1 MAYLLPNSS
10 QPVMSLPKRL
20 RLSDGLTRT
29 NTSTLSDAELKS
41 IGIRK
46 VPNPPSNSDDTK
58 YVVWEAGK
66 VETDGEGNITSS
78 TPEGW
83 QIKDK
88 STEQLKIDKDVKDT
102 RAAQALADRWK
113 AIRTQRDTLLANSDW
128 AMAPEQNRVT
138 LTSKQKTD
146 VEAYRKTLRD
156 LPKTYENKVDE
167 LQWPIDPLA
176 WDERFYSFTNTEL
189 ALEDTT
195 TTEDVTTTSPVDEEG
210 NTKTTTT
217 KVTVVTS
224 EGLKTIWGRSV
235 TQDAQRLSSGVPT
248 EAMVKETINED
259 EPVTINKLDEDDKPI
274 QAKDIN
280 GDPKTDEDG
289 NPVYEQVANPAR
301 ITQKTIAVHKDVTSY
316 GTAITT
322 EKDRVVKLINGASD
336 AETIKTA
343 VDGVTWPDKP
353 LNYNQ
358 TYWKNLYE
366 PYTLAECKTNLTT
379 PVDTEAE
386 RLVNETKI
394 YEMDEYGNEKDVP
407 KNVTDYRIAVDAE
420 RDRVVAIYKG
430 KKSISTLRTAEL
442 DTTITWPTK
451 PS

>member
-1 MAYLLPNSS
+1 MAYILPNSS
-10 QPVMSLPKRL
+10 QPVMSLPRRL
-20 RLSDGLTRT
+20 RLPNGLTRT
-29 NTSTLSDAELKS
+29 NTSTLSEAELKS
-41 IGIRK
+41 IGIHK
-46 VPNPPSNSDDTK
+46 VPNPPSNSDITK

-66 VETDGEGNITSS
+66 VETDEEGNVTAT
-78 TPEGW
+78 TPAGW

-88 STEQLKIDKDVKDT
+88 STEQIEAERLT
-102 RAAQALADRWK
+102 REANAAQVLADRWK

-138 LTSKQKTD
+138 LTTQQKTA
-146 VEAYRKTLRD
+146 VETYRATLRD
-156 LPKTYENKVDE
+156 LPATYADNIDGLE
-167 LQWPIDPLA
+167 WPTDPLA

-195 TTEDVTTTSPVDEEG
+195 TTQDQTSTDEEG
-210 NTKTTTT
+210 NETTTQ
-217 KVTVVTS
+217 VTVVTA
-224 EGLKTIWGRSV
+224 EGLKTVWSRSI
-235 TQDAQRLSSGVPT
+235 TQDAEKLSNGVPT
-248 EAMVKETINED
+248 EAMVRETINED
-259 EPVTINKLDEDDKPI
+259 EPVTINKLDDDDNPI
-274 QAKDIN
+274 QATDVN
-280 GDPKTDEDG
+280 GDPETDEDG

-301 ITQKTIAVHKDVTSY
+301 ITQTTIAVHTDVTSY

-322 EKDRVVKLINGASD
+322 EKDRVIGLIDGASD

-379 PVDTEAE
+379 PVNTEAE
-386 RLVNETKI
+386 RLINETKH
-394 YEMDEYGNEKDVP
+394 YPTDEYGNESDVP
-407 KNVTDYRIAVDAE
+407 QDVIDYRIAVDAE

-451 PS
+451 PSV

>member
-1 MAYLLPNSS
+1 MAYILPNSS
-10 QPVMSLPKRL
+10 QPVMSLPRRL
-20 RLSDGLTRT
+20 RLPNGLTRT

-41 IGIRK
+41 IGIHK
-46 VPNPPSNSDDTK
+46 VPNPPSNSDITK

-66 VETDGEGNITSS
+66 VETDEEGNVTAT
-78 TPEGW
+78 TPAGW

-88 STEQLKIDKDVKDT
+88 SAEQIEAERLT
-102 RAAQALADRWK
+102 REANAAQVLADRWK
-113 AIRTQRDTLLANSDW
+113 AIRTRRDTLLANSDW

-138 LTSKQKTD
+138 LTTQQKTA
-146 VEAYRKTLRD
+146 VETYRATLRD
-156 LPKTYENKVDE
+156 LPATYADNIDGLE
-167 LQWPIDPLA
+167 WPTDPLA

-195 TTEDVTTTSPVDEEG
+195 TTQDQTSTDEEG
-210 NTKTTTT
+210 NETTTQ
-217 KVTVVTS
+217 VTVVTA
-224 EGLKTIWGRSV
+224 EGLKTVWSRSI
-235 TQDAQRLSSGVPT
+235 TQDAEKLSNGVPT

-259 EPVTINKLDEDDKPI
+259 EPVTINKLDDDDNPI
-274 QAKDIN
+274 QATDIN
-280 GDPKTDEDG
+280 GDPQTDEDG

-301 ITQKTIAVHKDVTSY
+301 ITQTTIAVHTDVTSY

-322 EKDRVVKLINGASD
+322 EKDRVIGLINGASD

-379 PVDTEAE
+379 PVNTEAE
-386 RLVNETKI
+386 RLINETKH
-394 YEMDEYGNEKDVP
+394 YPTDEYGNESDVP
-407 KNVTDYRIAVDAE
+407 QDVIDYRIAVDAE

>member
-1 MAYLLPNSS
+1 MAYILPNSS
-10 QPVMSLPKRL
+10 QPVMSLPRRL
-20 RLSDGLTRT
+20 RLPNGLTRT
-29 NTSTLSDAELKS
+29 NTSTLSEAELKS
-41 IGIRK
+41 IGIHK
-46 VPNPPSNSDDTK
+46 VPNPPSNSDITK

-66 VETDGEGNITSS
+66 VETDEEGNVTAT
-78 TPEGW
+78 TPAGW

-88 STEQLKIDKDVKDT
+88 STEQIEAERLT
-102 RAAQALADRWK
+102 REANAAQVLADRWK
-113 AIRTQRDTLLANSDW
+113 AIRTRRDTLLANSDW
-128 AMAPEQNRVT
+128 AMASEQNRVT
-138 LTSKQKTD
+138 LTTQQKTA
-146 VEAYRKTLRD
+146 VETYRATLRD
-156 LPKTYENKVDE
+156 LPATYADNIDGLE
-167 LQWPIDPLA
+167 WPTDPLA

-195 TTEDVTTTSPVDEEG
+195 TTQDQTSTDEEG
-210 NTKTTTT
+210 NETTTQ
-217 KVTVVTS
+217 VTVVTA
-224 EGLKTIWGRSV
+224 EGLKTVWSRSI
-235 TQDAQRLSSGVPT
+235 TQDAEKLSNGVPT
-248 EAMVKETINED
+248 EAMVRETINED
-259 EPVTINKLDEDDKPI
+259 EPVTINKLDDDDNPI
-274 QAKDIN
+274 QATDVN
-280 GDPKTDEDG
+280 GDPETDEDG

-301 ITQKTIAVHKDVTSY
+301 ITQTTIAVHTDVTSY

-322 EKDRVVKLINGASD
+322 EKDRVIGLIDGASD

-379 PVDTEAE
+379 PVNTEAE
-386 RLVNETKI
+386 RLINETKH
-394 YEMDEYGNEKDVP
+394 YPTDEYGNESDVP
-407 KNVTDYRIAVDAE
+407 QDVIDYRIAVDAE

-451 PS
+451 PSV

>member
-1 MAYLLPNSS
+1 MAYILPNSS
-10 QPVMSLPKRL
+10 QPVMSLPRRL
-20 RLSDGLTRT
+20 RLPNGLTRT
-29 NTSTLSDAELKS
+29 NTSTLSEAELRS
-41 IGIRK
+41 IGIRR

-58 YVVWEAGK
+58 YVVWEGGK
-66 VETDGEGNITSS
+66 VETDEEGNVTTT
-78 TPEGW
+78 TPAGW

-88 STEQLKIDKDVKDT
+88 SAEQIEAERLT
-102 RAAQALADRWK
+102 REANAAQVLANRWK

-138 LTSKQKTD
+138 LTTQQKTA
-146 VEAYRKTLRD
+146 VETYRATLRD
-156 LPKTYENKVDE
+156 LPATYADNIDGLE
-167 LQWPIDPLA
+167 WPTDPLA

-195 TTEDVTTTSPVDEEG
+195 TTQDQTSTDEEG
-210 NTKTTTT
+210 NETTTQ
-217 KVTVVTS
+217 VTEVTA
-224 EGLKTIWGRSV
+224 EGLKTVWSRSI
-235 TQDAQRLSSGVPT
+235 TQDAEKLSNGVPT
-248 EAMVKETINED
+248 EAMVRETINED
-259 EPVTINKLDEDDKPI
+259 EPVTINKLDDDDNPI
-274 QAKDIN
+274 QATDIN
-280 GDPKTDEDG
+280 GDPQTDEDG

-301 ITQKTIAVHKDVTSY
+301 ITQTTIAVHTDVTSY

-322 EKDRVVKLINGASD
+322 EKDRVIGLINGASD

-379 PVDTEAE
+379 PVNTEAE
-386 RLVNETKI
+386 RLINETKH
-394 YEMDEYGNEKDVP
+394 YPTDEYGNESDVP
-407 KNVTDYRIAVDAE
+407 QDVIDYRIAVDAE

>member
-1 MAYLLPNSS
+1 MAYILPNSS
-10 QPVMSLPKRL
+10 QPVMSLPRRL
-20 RLSDGLTRT
+20 RLPNGLTRT
-29 NTSTLSDAELKS
+29 NISTLSEAELKS
-41 IGIRK
+41 IGIRR
-46 VPNPPSNSDDTK
+46 VPNPPSNSDITK

-66 VETDGEGNITSS
+66 VETDEEGNVTAT
-78 TPEGW
+78 TPAGW

-88 STEQLKIDKDVKDT
+88 SAEQIEAERLT
-102 RAAQALADRWK
+102 REANAAQVLADRWK
-113 AIRTQRDTLLANSDW
+113 AIRTRRDTLLANSDW

-138 LTSKQKTD
+138 LTTQQKTA
-146 VEAYRKTLRD
+146 VETYRATLRD
-156 LPKTYENKVDE
+156 LPATYADNIDGLE
-167 LQWPIDPLA
+167 WPTDPLA

-195 TTEDVTTTSPVDEEG
+195 TTQDQTSTDEEG
-210 NTKTTTT
+210 NETTTQ
-217 KVTVVTS
+217 VTVVTA
-224 EGLKTIWGRSV
+224 EGLKTVWSRSI
-235 TQDAQRLSSGVPT
+235 TQDAEKLSNEVPT

-259 EPVTINKLDEDDKPI
+259 EPVTINKLDDDDNPI
-274 QAKDIN
+274 QATDIN
-280 GDPKTDEDG
+280 GDPQTDEDG

-301 ITQKTIAVHKDVTSY
+301 ITQTTIAVHTDVTSY

-322 EKDRVVKLINGASD
+322 EKDRVIGLINGASD

-353 LNYNQ
+353 FNYNQ

-379 PVDTEAE
+379 PVNTEAE
-386 RLVNETKI
+386 RLINETKH
-394 YEMDEYGNEKDVP
+394 YPTDEYGNESDVP
-407 KNVTDYRIAVDAE
+407 QDVIDYRIAVDAE

-451 PS
+451 PSV

>member
-1 MAYLLPNSS
+1 MAYILPNSS
-10 QPVMSLPKRL
+10 QPVMSLPRRL
-20 RLSDGLTRT
+20 RLSNGLTRT
-29 NTSTLSDAELKS
+29 NTSTLSEAELRS

-58 YVVWEAGK
+58 YVVWEGGK
-66 VETDGEGNITSS
+66 VEIDEEGNVTAT

-88 STEQLKIDKDVKDT
+88 STEQLKIDKDVKDA
-102 RAAQALADRWK
+102 RAAKALADRWK
-113 AIRTQRDTLLANSDW
+113 AIRTRRDTLLANSDW

-138 LTSKQKTD
+138 LTTQQKTA
-146 VEAYRKTLRD
+146 VETYRATLRD
-156 LPKTYENKVDE
+156 LPATYADNIDGLE
-167 LQWPIDPLA
+167 WPTDPLA

-195 TTEDVTTTSPVDEEG
+195 TTQDQTSTDEEG
-210 NTKTTTT
+210 NETTTQ
-217 KVTVVTS
+217 VTVVTA
-224 EGLKTIWGRSV
+224 EGLKTVWSRSI
-235 TQDAQRLSSGVPT
+235 TQDAEKLSNEVPT
-248 EAMVKETINED
+248 EAMVRETINED
-259 EPVTINKLDEDDKPI
+259 EPVTINKLDDDDNPI
-274 QAKDIN
+274 QATDIN
-280 GDPKTDEDG
+280 GDPETDEDG

-301 ITQKTIAVHKDVTSY
+301 ITQTTIAVHTDVTSY

-322 EKDRVVKLINGASD
+322 EKDRVIGLINGASD

-379 PVDTEAE
+379 PVNTEAE
-386 RLVNETKI
+386 RLINETKH
-394 YEMDEYGNEKDVP
+394 YPTDEYGNESDVP
-407 KNVTDYRIAVDAE
+407 QDVIDYRIAVDAE

-451 PS
+451 PSV

>member
-1 MAYLLPNSS
+1 MAYILPNSS
-10 QPVMSLPKRL
+10 QPVMSLPRRL
-20 RLSDGLTRT
+20 RLPNGLTRT
-29 NTSTLSDAELKS
+29 NTSTLSEAELKS
-41 IGIRK
+41 IGIRR
-46 VPNPPSNSDDTK
+46 VPNPPSNSDITK

-66 VETDGEGNITSS
+66 VETDEEGNVTAT

-88 STEQLKIDKDVKDT
+88 SAEQIESEK
-102 RAAQALADRWK
+102 LAREATDAILLANRWK
-113 AIRTQRDTLLANSDW
+113 AIRTRRDTLLANSDW

-138 LTSKQKTD
+138 LTTQQKTA
-146 VEAYRKTLRD
+146 VETYRATLRD
-156 LPKTYENKVDE
+156 LPATYADNIDGLE
-167 LQWPIDPLA
+167 WPTDPLA

-195 TTEDVTTTSPVDEEG
+195 TTQDQTSTDEEG
-210 NTKTTTT
+210 NETTTQ
-217 KVTVVTS
+217 VTVITA
-224 EGLKTIWGRSV
+224 EGLKTVWSRSI
-235 TQDAQRLSSGVPT
+235 TQDAEKLSNGVPT

-259 EPVTINKLDEDDKPI
+259 EPVTINKLDDDDNPI
-274 QAKDIN
+274 QATDIN
-280 GDPKTDEDG
+280 GDPQTDEDG

-301 ITQKTIAVHKDVTSY
+301 ITQTTIAVHKDVTSY

-322 EKDRVVKLINGASD
+322 EKDRVIGLINGASD
-336 AETIKTA
+336 AGTIKTA

-379 PVDTEAE
+379 PVNTEAE
-386 RLVNETKI
+386 RLINETKH
-394 YEMDEYGNEKDVP
+394 YPTDEYGNESDVP
-407 KNVTDYRIAVDAE
+407 QDVIDYRIAVDAE

-451 PS
+451 PSV

>member
-1 MAYLLPNSS
+1 MAYILPNSS
-10 QPVMSLPKRL
+10 QPVMSLPRRL
-20 RLSDGLTRT
+20 RLPNGLTRT

-41 IGIRK
+41 IGIRR
-46 VPNPPSNSDDTK
+46 VPNPPSNSDITK

-66 VETDGEGNITSS
+66 VETDEEGNVTAT

-88 STEQLKIDKDVKDT
+88 SAEQIEAERLT
-102 RAAQALADRWK
+102 REANAAQVLADRWK
-113 AIRTQRDTLLANSDW
+113 VIRTRRDTLLANSDW

-138 LTSKQKTD
+138 LTTQQKTA
-146 VEAYRKTLRD
+146 VETYRATLRD
-156 LPKTYENKVDE
+156 LPATYADNIDGIE
-167 LQWPIDPLA
+167 WPTDPLA

-195 TTEDVTTTSPVDEEG
+195 TTQDQTSTDEEG
-210 NTKTTTT
+210 NETTTQ
-217 KVTVVTS
+217 VTVVTA
-224 EGLKTIWGRSV
+224 EGLKTIWSRSI
-235 TQDAQRLSSGVPT
+235 TQDADKLSIGVPT

-259 EPVTINKLDEDDKPI
+259 EPVTINKLDDDDNPI
-274 QAKDIN
+274 QATDIN
-280 GDPKTDEDG
+280 GDPQTDEEG

-301 ITQKTIAVHKDVTSY
+301 ITQTTIAVHTDVTSY

-322 EKDRVVKLINGASD
+322 EKDRVIGLINGASD

-379 PVDTEAE
+379 PVNTEAE
-386 RLVNETKI
+386 RLINETKH
-394 YEMDEYGNEKDVP
+394 YPTDEYGNESDVP
-407 KNVTDYRIAVDAE
+407 QDVIDYRIAVDAE

>member
-1 MAYLLPNSS
+1 MAYILPNSS
-10 QPVMSLPKRL
+10 QPVMSLPRRL
-20 RLSDGLTRT
+20 RLSNGLTRT
-29 NTSTLSDAELKS
+29 NTSTLSEAELRS

-58 YVVWEAGK
+58 YVVWEGGK
-66 VETDGEGNITSS
+66 VEIDEEGNVTTT

-83 QIKDK
+83 KIKDK
-88 STEQLKIDKDVKDT
+88 SAEQIEAERLT
-102 RAAQALADRWK
+102 REANAAKALADRWK
-113 AIRTQRDTLLANSDW
+113 AIRTRRDTLLANSDW
-128 AMAPEQNRVT
+128 AMASEQNRVT
-138 LTSKQKTD
+138 LTTQQKTA
-146 VEAYRKTLRD
+146 VETYRATLRN
-156 LPKTYENKVDE
+156 LPTTYADNIDGLE
-167 LQWPIDPLA
+167 WPTDPLA

-195 TTEDVTTTSPVDEEG
+195 TTQDQTSTDEEG
-210 NTKTTTT
+210 NETTTQ
-217 KVTVVTS
+217 VTVVTA
-224 EGLKTIWGRSV
+224 EGLKTVWSRSI
-235 TQDAQRLSSGVPT
+235 TQDADKLSIGVPT

-259 EPVTINKLDEDDKPI
+259 EPVTINKLDDDDNPI
-274 QAKDIN
+274 QATDFN

-301 ITQKTIAVHKDVTSY
+301 ITQTTIAVHTDVTSY

-322 EKDRVVKLINGASD
+322 EKDRVIGLINGASD

-379 PVDTEAE
+379 PVNTEAE
-386 RLVNETKI
+386 RLINETKH
-394 YEMDEYGNEKDVP
+394 YPTDEYGNESDVP
-407 KNVTDYRIAVDAE
+407 QDVIDYRIAVDAE

-451 PS
+451 PSV

>member
-1 MAYLLPNSS
+1 MAYILPNSS
-10 QPVMSLPKRL
+10 QPVMSLPRRL
-20 RLSDGLTRT
+20 RLPNGLTRT
-29 NTSTLSDAELKS
+29 NTSTLSEAELKS
-41 IGIRK
+41 IGIRR
-46 VPNPPSNSDDTK
+46 VPNPPSNSDITK
-58 YVVWEAGK
+58 YVVWETGK
-66 VETDGEGNITSS
+66 VEIDEEGNVTAT

-88 STEQLKIDKDVKDT
+88 SAEQIEAERLT
-102 RAAQALADRWK
+102 REANAAQVLANRWK
-113 AIRTQRDTLLANSDW
+113 AIRTRRDTLLANSDW

-138 LTSKQKTD
+138 LTTQQKTA
-146 VEAYRKTLRD
+146 VETYRATLRD
-156 LPKTYENKVDE
+156 LPATYADNIDGLE
-167 LQWPIDPLA
+167 WPTDPLA

-195 TTEDVTTTSPVDEEG
+195 TTQDQTSTDEEG
-210 NTKTTTT
+210 NETTTQ
-217 KVTVVTS
+217 VTVITA
-224 EGLKTIWGRSV
+224 EGLKTIWSRSI
-235 TQDAQRLSSGVPT
+235 TQDAEKLSNGVPT

-259 EPVTINKLDEDDKPI
+259 EPVTINKLDDDDNPI
-274 QAKDIN
+274 QATDIN
-280 GDPKTDEDG
+280 GDPQTDEDG

-301 ITQKTIAVHKDVTSY
+301 ITQTTIAVHKDVTSY

-322 EKDRVVKLINGASD
+322 EKDRVIGLINGASD
-336 AETIKTA
+336 AGTIKTA

-379 PVDTEAE
+379 PVNTEAE
-386 RLVNETKI
+386 RLINETKH
-394 YEMDEYGNEKDVP
+394 YPTDEYGNESDVP
-407 KNVTDYRIAVDAE
+407 QDVIDYRIAVDAE

-451 PS
+451 PSV

>member
-1 MAYLLPNSS
+1 MAYILPNSS
-10 QPVMSLPKRL
+10 QPVMSLPRRL
-20 RLSDGLTRT
+20 RLPNGLTRT
-29 NTSTLSDAELKS
+29 NTSTLSEAELKS

-46 VPNPPSNSDDTK
+46 VPNPPSNSDITK

-66 VETDGEGNITSS
+66 VETDEEGNVTAT
-78 TPEGW
+78 TPAGW

-88 STEQLKIDKDVKDT
+88 SAEQIEAERLT
-102 RAAQALADRWK
+102 REANAAQVLADRWK
-113 AIRTQRDTLLANSDW
+113 AIRTRRDTLLANSDW

-138 LTSKQKTD
+138 LTTQQKTA
-146 VEAYRKTLRD
+146 VETYRVTLRD
-156 LPKTYENKVDE
+156 LPANYADNIDGLE
-167 LQWPIDPLA
+167 WPTDPLA

-195 TTEDVTTTSPVDEEG
+195 TTQDQTSTDEEG
-210 NTKTTTT
+210 NETTTQ
-217 KVTVVTS
+217 VTVVTA
-224 EGLKTIWGRSV
+224 EGLKTVWSRSI
-235 TQDAQRLSSGVPT
+235 TQDAEKLSNGVPT
-248 EAMVKETINED
+248 EAMVRETINED
-259 EPVTINKLDEDDKPI
+259 EPVTINKLDDDDNPI
-274 QAKDIN
+274 QATDIN
-280 GDPKTDEDG
+280 GDPQTDEDG
-289 NPVYEQVANPAR
+289 NPVYEQIANPAR
-301 ITQKTIAVHKDVTSY
+301 ITQTTIAVHTDVTSY

-322 EKDRVVKLINGASD
+322 EKDRVIGLINGASD

-379 PVDTEAE
+379 PVNTEAE
-386 RLVNETKI
+386 RLINETKH
-394 YEMDEYGNEKDVP
+394 YPTDEYGNESDVP
-407 KNVTDYRIAVDAE
+407 QDVIDYRIAVDAE

-451 PS
+451 PSV

>member
-1 MAYLLPNSS
+1 MAYILPNSS
-10 QPVMSLPKRL
+10 QPVMSLPRRL
-20 RLSDGLTRT
+20 RLPNGLTRT
-29 NTSTLSDAELKS
+29 NTSTLSEAELRS

-66 VETDGEGNITSS
+66 VETDEEGNVTTT

-88 STEQLKIDKDVKDT
+88 SAEQIEAERLT
-102 RAAQALADRWK
+102 REANAAQALADRWK
-113 AIRTQRDTLLANSDW
+113 AIRTRRDTLLTNSDW
-128 AMAPEQNRVT
+128 ALAPEQNRVT
-138 LTSKQKTD
+138 LTTQQKTA
-146 VEAYRKTLRD
+146 VETYRATLRD
-156 LPKTYENKVDE
+156 LPATYADNIDGLE
-167 LQWPIDPLA
+167 WPTDPLA

-195 TTEDVTTTSPVDEEG
+195 TTQDQTSTDEEG
-210 NTKTTTT
+210 NETTTQ
-217 KVTVVTS
+217 VTVVTAK
-224 EGLKTIWGRSV
+224 GLKTVWSRSI
-235 TQDAQRLSSGVPT
+235 TQDAEKLSNGVPT
-248 EAMVKETINED
+248 EAMVRETINED
-259 EPVTINKLDEDDKPI
+259 EPVTINKLDDDDNPI
-274 QAKDIN
+274 QATDIN
-280 GDPKTDEDG
+280 GDPQTDEDG

-301 ITQKTIAVHKDVTSY
+301 ITQTTIAVHTDVTSY

-322 EKDRVVKLINGASD
+322 EKDRVIGLINGASD

-379 PVDTEAE
+379 PVNTEAE
-386 RLVNETKI
+386 RLINETKH
-394 YEMDEYGNEKDVP
+394 YPTDEYGNESDVP
-407 KNVTDYRIAVDAE
+407 QDVIDYRIAVDAE

>member
-1 MAYLLPNSS
+1 MAYILPNSS
-10 QPVMSLPKRL
+10 QPVMSLPRRL
-20 RLSDGLTRT
+20 RLPNGLTRT
-29 NTSTLSDAELKS
+29 NTSTLSEAELKS
-41 IGIRK
+41 IGIHK
-46 VPNPPSNSDDTK
+46 VPNPPSNSDITK

-66 VETDGEGNITSS
+66 VETDEEGNVTAT
-78 TPEGW
+78 TPAGW

-88 STEQLKIDKDVKDT
+88 SAEQIEAERLT
-102 RAAQALADRWK
+102 REANAAQVLADRWK
-113 AIRTQRDTLLANSDW
+113 AIRTRRDTLLANSDW

-138 LTSKQKTD
+138 LTTQQKTA
-146 VEAYRKTLRD
+146 VETYRATLRD
-156 LPKTYENKVDE
+156 LPATYADNIDGLE
-167 LQWPIDPLA
+167 WPTDPLA

-195 TTEDVTTTSPVDEEG
+195 TTQDQTSTDEEG
-210 NTKTTTT
+210 NETTTQ
-217 KVTVVTS
+217 VTVVTA
-224 EGLKTIWGRSV
+224 EGLKTVWSRSI
-235 TQDAQRLSSGVPT
+235 TQDAEKLSNGVPT
-248 EAMVKETINED
+248 EAMVRETINED
-259 EPVTINKLDEDDKPI
+259 EPVTINKLDDDDNPI
-274 QAKDIN
+274 QATDIN
-280 GDPKTDEDG
+280 GDPQTDEDG

-301 ITQKTIAVHKDVTSY
+301 ITQTTIAVHTDVTSY

-322 EKDRVVKLINGASD
+322 EKDRVIGLIDGASD

-379 PVDTEAE
+379 PVNTEAE
-386 RLVNETKI
+386 RLINETKH
-394 YEMDEYGNEKDVP
+394 YPTDEYGNESDVP
-407 KNVTDYRIAVDAE
+407 QDVIDYRIAVDAE

-451 PS
+451 PSV

>member
-1 MAYLLPNSS
+1 MAYILPNSS
-10 QPVMSLPKRL
+10 RPVMSLPRRL
-20 RLSDGLTRT
+20 RLPNGLTRT
-29 NTSTLSDAELKS
+29 NTSTLSEAELKEA
-41 IGIRK
+41 GIRK

-58 YVVWEAGK
+58 YIVWEAAK

-88 STEQLKIDKDVKDT
+88 STEQLKIDKDVKDA
-102 RAAQALADRWK
+102 RAAQVLADRWK

-156 LPKTYENKVDE
+156 LPKTYESKVDE
-167 LQWPIDPLA
+167 LQWPTDPLA

-195 TTEDVTTTSPVDEEG
+195 TTKDVTSIDEEG
-210 NTKTTTT
+210 NETT
-217 KVTVVTS
+217 KQVTVVAS

-259 EPVTINKLDEDDKPI
+259 EPVTINKLDDDDNPI
-274 QAKDIN
+274 QATDIN
-280 GDPKTDEDG
+280 GDPQTDEDG

-301 ITQKTIAVHKDVTSY
+301 ITQTTIAVHTDVTSY

-322 EKDRVVKLINGASD
+322 EKDRVIGLINGASD

-358 TYWKNLYE
+358 TYWKNLFE

-386 RLVNETKI
+386 RLVNETKV

>member
-1 MAYLLPNSS
+1 MAYILPNSS
-10 QPVMSLPKRL
+10 QPVMSLPRRL
-20 RLSDGLTRT
+20 RLPNGLTRT
-29 NTSTLSDAELKS
+29 NISTLSEAELKS
-41 IGIRK
+41 IGIRR
-46 VPNPPSNSDDTK
+46 VPNPPSNSDITK

-66 VETDGEGNITSS
+66 VETDEEGNVTAT

-88 STEQLKIDKDVKDT
+88 SAEQIEAERLT
-102 RAAQALADRWK
+102 REANAAQVLADRWK
-113 AIRTQRDTLLANSDW
+113 AIRTRRDTLLANSDW

-138 LTSKQKTD
+138 LTTQQKTA
-146 VEAYRKTLRD
+146 VETYRATLRD
-156 LPKTYENKVDE
+156 LPATYADNIDGLE
-167 LQWPIDPLA
+167 WPTDPLA

-195 TTEDVTTTSPVDEEG
+195 TTQDQTSTDEEG
-210 NTKTTTT
+210 NETTTQ
-217 KVTVVTS
+217 VTVVTA
-224 EGLKTIWGRSV
+224 EGLKTVWSRSI
-235 TQDAQRLSSGVPT
+235 TQDAEKLSNEVPT
-248 EAMVKETINED
+248 EAMVRETINED
-259 EPVTINKLDEDDKPI
+259 EPVTINKLDDDDNPI
-274 QAKDIN
+274 QATDIN
-280 GDPKTDEDG
+280 GDPQTDEDG
-289 NPVYEQVANPAR
+289 NPVYEQVTNPAR
-301 ITQKTIAVHKDVTSY
+301 ITQTTIAVHTDVTSY

-322 EKDRVVKLINGASD
+322 EKDRVIGLINGASD

-353 LNYNQ
+353 FNYNQ

-379 PVDTEAE
+379 PVNTEAE
-386 RLVNETKI
+386 RLINETKH
-394 YEMDEYGNEKDVP
+394 YPTDEYGNESDVP
-407 KNVTDYRIAVDAE
+407 QDVIDYRIAVDAE

-451 PS
+451 PSV

>member
-1 MAYLLPNSS
+1 MAYILPNSS
-10 QPVMSLPKRL
+10 QPVMSLPRRI
-20 RLSDGLTRT
+20 RLSNGLTRT
-29 NTSTLSDAELKS
+29 NTSTLSEAELKS
-41 IGIRK
+41 IGIHK
-46 VPNPPSNSDDTK
+46 VPNPPSNSDITK

-66 VETDGEGNITSS
+66 VETDEEGNVTAT
-78 TPEGW
+78 TPAGW

-88 STEQLKIDKDVKDT
+88 SAEQIEAERLT
-102 RAAQALADRWK
+102 REANAAQVLADRWK
-113 AIRTQRDTLLANSDW
+113 AIRTRRDTLLANSDW

-138 LTSKQKTD
+138 LTTQQKTA
-146 VEAYRKTLRD
+146 VETYRATLRD
-156 LPKTYENKVDE
+156 LPATYADNIDGLE
-167 LQWPIDPLA
+167 WPTDPLA

-195 TTEDVTTTSPVDEEG
+195 TTQDQTSTDEEG
-210 NTKTTTT
+210 NETTTQ
-217 KVTVVTS
+217 VTVVTA
-224 EGLKTIWGRSV
+224 EGLKTVWSRSI
-235 TQDAQRLSSGVPT
+235 TQDAEKLSNGVPT

-259 EPVTINKLDEDDKPI
+259 EPVTINKLDDDDNPI
-274 QAKDIN
+274 QATDIN
-280 GDPKTDEDG
+280 GDPQTDEDG

-301 ITQKTIAVHKDVTSY
+301 ITQTTIAVHTDVTSY

-322 EKDRVVKLINGASD
+322 EKDRVIGLINGASD

-379 PVDTEAE
+379 PVNTEAE
-386 RLVNETKI
+386 RLINETKH
-394 YEMDEYGNEKDVP
+394 YPTDEYGNESDVP
-407 KNVTDYRIAVDAE
+407 QDVIDYRIAVDAE

>member
-1 MAYLLPNSS
+1 MAYILPNSS
-10 QPVMSLPKRL
+10 QPVMSLPRRL
-20 RLSDGLTRT
+20 RLPNGLTRT

-58 YVVWEAGK
+58 YVVWEGGK
-66 VETDGEGNITSS
+66 VEIDEEGNVTAT

-83 QIKDK
+83 KIKDK
-88 STEQLKIDKDVKDT
+88 SAEQIKSERLT
-102 RAAQALADRWK
+102 REATAAILLADRWK
-113 AIRTQRDTLLANSDW
+113 AIRTRRDTLLVNSDW

-156 LPKTYENKVDE
+156 LPKTYESKVDE
-167 LQWPIDPLA
+167 LQWPTDPLA

-217 KVTVVTS
+217 QVTVVTA
-224 EGLKTIWGRSV
+224 EGLKTVWSRSI
-235 TQDAQRLSSGVPT
+235 TQDAEKLSNGVPT
-248 EAMVKETINED
+248 EAMVRETINED
-259 EPVTINKLDEDDKPI
+259 EPVTINKLDDDDNPI
-274 QAKDIN
+274 QATDFN

-301 ITQKTIAVHKDVTSY
+301 ITQTTIAVHTDVTSY

-322 EKDRVVKLINGASD
+322 EKDRVIGLINGASD

-379 PVDTEAE
+379 PVNTEAE
-386 RLVNETKI
+386 RLINETKH
-394 YEMDEYGNEKDVP
+394 YPTDEYGNESDVP
-407 KNVTDYRIAVDAE
+407 QDVIDYRIAVDAE

>member
-1 MAYLLPNSS
+1 MAYILPNSS
-10 QPVMSLPKRL
+10 QPVMSLPRRL
-20 RLSDGLTRT
+20 RLPNGLTRT
-29 NTSTLSDAELKS
+29 NTSTLSEAELRS

-66 VETDGEGNITSS
+66 VETDEEGNVTTT

-88 STEQLKIDKDVKDT
+88 SAEQIEAERLT
-102 RAAQALADRWK
+102 REANAAQALADRWK
-113 AIRTQRDTLLANSDW
+113 AIRTRRDTLLANSDW

-138 LTSKQKTD
+138 LTTQQKTA
-146 VEAYRKTLRD
+146 VETYRATLRD
-156 LPKTYENKVDE
+156 LPATYADNIDGLE
-167 LQWPIDPLA
+167 WPTDPLA

-195 TTEDVTTTSPVDEEG
+195 TTQDQTSTDEEG
-210 NTKTTTT
+210 NETTTQ
-217 KVTVVTS
+217 VTVVTA
-224 EGLKTIWGRSV
+224 EGLKTVWSRSI
-235 TQDAQRLSSGVPT
+235 TQDAEKLSNGVPT
-248 EAMVKETINED
+248 EAMVRETINED
-259 EPVTINKLDEDDKPI
+259 EPVTINKLDDDDNPI
-274 QAKDIN
+274 QATDIN
-280 GDPKTDEDG
+280 GDPQTDEDG

-301 ITQKTIAVHKDVTSY
+301 ITQTTIAVHTDVTSY

-322 EKDRVVKLINGASD
+322 EKDRVIGLINGASD

-343 VDGVTWPDKP
+343 VDGVIWPDKP

-379 PVDTEAE
+379 PVNTEAE
-386 RLVNETKI
+386 RLINETKH
-394 YEMDEYGNEKDVP
+394 YPTDEYGNESDVP
-407 KNVTDYRIAVDAE
+407 QDVIDYRIAVDAE

>member
-1 MAYLLPNSS
+1 MAYILPNSS
-10 QPVMSLPKRL
+10 QPVMSLPRRL
-20 RLSDGLTRT
+20 RLPNGLTRT
-29 NTSTLSDAELKS
+29 NTSTLSEAELKS

-46 VPNPPSNSDDTK
+46 VPNPPSNSDITK
-58 YVVWEAGK
+58 YVIWEAGK
-66 VETDGEGNITSS
+66 VETDEEGNVTAT

-88 STEQLKIDKDVKDT
+88 SAEQIEAERLT
-102 RAAQALADRWK
+102 REANAAQALADRWK
-113 AIRTQRDTLLANSDW
+113 AIRTRRDTLLANSDW

-138 LTSKQKTD
+138 LTTQQKTA
-146 VEAYRKTLRD
+146 VETYRATLRD
-156 LPKTYENKVDE
+156 LPATYADNIDGLE
-167 LQWPIDPLA
+167 WPTDPLA

-195 TTEDVTTTSPVDEEG
+195 TTQDQTSTDEEG
-210 NTKTTTT
+210 NETTTQ
-217 KVTVVTS
+217 VTVVTA
-224 EGLKTIWGRSV
+224 EGLKTVWSRSI
-235 TQDAQRLSSGVPT
+235 TQDAEKLSNGVPT

-259 EPVTINKLDEDDKPI
+259 EPVTINKLDDDDNPI
-274 QAKDIN
+274 QATDIN
-280 GDPKTDEDG
+280 GDPQTDEDG

-301 ITQKTIAVHKDVTSY
+301 ITQTTIAVHTDVTSY

-322 EKDRVVKLINGASD
+322 EKDRVIGLINGASD

-379 PVDTEAE
+379 PVNTEAE
-386 RLVNETKI
+386 RLINETKH
-394 YEMDEYGNEKDVP
+394 YPTDEYGNESDVP
-407 KNVTDYRIAVDAE
+407 QDVIDYRIAVDAE

-451 PS
+451 PSV

>member
-1 MAYLLPNSS
+1 MAYILPNSS
-10 QPVMSLPKRL
+10 QPVMSLPRRL
-20 RLSDGLTRT
+20 RLPNGLTRT
-29 NTSTLSDAELKS
+29 NTSTLSEAELKS

-46 VPNPPSNSDDTK
+46 VPNPPSNSDITK
-58 YVVWEAGK
+58 YVVWEGGK
-66 VETDGEGNITSS
+66 VETDEEGNVTAT

-88 STEQLKIDKDVKDT
+88 SAEQIEAERLT
-102 RAAQALADRWK
+102 REANAAQALADRWK
-113 AIRTQRDTLLANSDW
+113 AIRTRRDTLLANSDW

-156 LPKTYENKVDE
+156 LPKTYESKVDE
-167 LQWPIDPLA
+167 LQWPTDPLA

-195 TTEDVTTTSPVDEEG
+195 TTQDQTSTDEEG
-210 NTKTTTT
+210 NETTTQ
-217 KVTVVTS
+217 VTVVTA
-224 EGLKTIWGRSV
+224 EGLKTVWSRSI
-235 TQDAQRLSSGVPT
+235 TQDAEKLSNGVPT
-248 EAMVKETINED
+248 EAMVRETINED
-259 EPVTINKLDEDDKPI
+259 EPVTINKLDDDDNPI
-274 QAKDIN
+274 QATDIN
-280 GDPKTDEDG
+280 GDPQTDEDG

-301 ITQKTIAVHKDVTSY
+301 ITQTTIAVHTDVTSY

-322 EKDRVVKLINGASD
+322 EKDRVIGLINGASD

-379 PVDTEAE
+379 PVNTEAE
-386 RLVNETKI
+386 RLINETKH
-394 YEMDEYGNEKDVP
+394 YPTDEYGNESDVP
-407 KNVTDYRIAVDAE
+407 QDVIDYRIAVDAE

>member
-1 MAYLLPNSS
+1 MAYILPNSS
-10 QPVMSLPKRL
+10 QPVMSLPRRL
-20 RLSDGLTRT
+20 RLPNGLTRT
-29 NTSTLSDAELKS
+29 NTSTLSEAELKS

-46 VPNPPSNSDDTK
+46 VPNPPSNSDITK

-66 VETDGEGNITSS
+66 VETDEEGNVTAT
-78 TPEGW
+78 TPAGW

-88 STEQLKIDKDVKDT
+88 SAEQIEAERLT
-102 RAAQALADRWK
+102 REANAAQVLADRWK

-156 LPKTYENKVDE
+156 LPKTYESKVDE
-167 LQWPIDPLA
+167 LQWPTDPLA

-195 TTEDVTTTSPVDEEG
+195 TTQDQTSTDEEG
-210 NTKTTTT
+210 NETTTQ
-217 KVTVVTS
+217 VTVVTA
-224 EGLKTIWGRSV
+224 EGLKTVWSRSI
-235 TQDAQRLSSGVPT
+235 TQDAEKLSNGVPT

-259 EPVTINKLDEDDKPI
+259 EPVTINKLDDDDNPI
-274 QAKDIN
+274 QATDIN
-280 GDPKTDEDG
+280 GDPQTDEDG

-301 ITQKTIAVHKDVTSY
+301 ITQTTIAVHTDVTSY

-322 EKDRVVKLINGASD
+322 EKDRVIGLINGASD

-379 PVDTEAE
+379 PVNTEAE
-386 RLVNETKI
+386 RLINETKH
-394 YEMDEYGNEKDVP
+394 YPTDEYGNESDVP
-407 KNVTDYRIAVDAE
+407 QDVIDYRIAVDAE

-451 PS
+451 PSV

>member
-1 MAYLLPNSS
+1 MAYILPNSS
-10 QPVMSLPKRL
+10 QPVMSLPRRL
-20 RLSDGLTRT
+20 RLPNGLTRT
-29 NTSTLSDAELKS
+29 NTSTLSEAELKS

-66 VETDGEGNITSS
+66 VETDEEGNVTAT

-83 QIKDK
+83 QVKDK
-88 STEQLKIDKDVKDT
+88 STEQIKIDKDVKDA
-102 RAAQALADRWK
+102 RAAKALADRWK
-113 AIRTQRDTLLANSDW
+113 AIRTRRDTLLANSDW

-156 LPKTYENKVDE
+156 LPKTYESKVDE
-167 LQWPIDPLA
+167 LQWPTDPLA

-195 TTEDVTTTSPVDEEG
+195 TTQDQTSTDEEG
-210 NTKTTTT
+210 NETTTQ
-217 KVTVVTS
+217 VTVVTA
-224 EGLKTIWGRSV
+224 EGLKTVWSRSI
-235 TQDAQRLSSGVPT
+235 TQDADKLSIGVPT

-259 EPVTINKLDEDDKPI
+259 EPVTINKLDDDDNPI
-274 QAKDIN
+274 QATDIN
-280 GDPKTDEDG
+280 GDPQTDEDG

-301 ITQKTIAVHKDVTSY
+301 ITQTTIAVHTDVTSY

-322 EKDRVVKLINGASD
+322 EKDRVIGLINGASD

-379 PVDTEAE
+379 PVNTEAE
-386 RLVNETKI
+386 RLINETKH
-394 YEMDEYGNEKDVP
+394 YPTDEYGNESDVP
-407 KNVTDYRIAVDAE
+407 QDVIDYRIAVDAE

>member
-1 MAYLLPNSS
+1 MAYILPNSS
-10 QPVMSLPKRL
+10 QPVMSLPRRL
-20 RLSDGLTRT
+20 RLPNGLTRT
-29 NTSTLSDAELKS
+29 NTSTLSEAELKS
-41 IGIRK
+41 IGIRR
-46 VPNPPSNSDDTK
+46 VPNPPSNSDITK
-58 YVVWEAGK
+58 YVVWETGK
-66 VETDGEGNITSS
+66 VEIDEEGNVTAT

-88 STEQLKIDKDVKDT
+88 SAEQIEAERLT
-102 RAAQALADRWK
+102 REANAAQVLANRWK
-113 AIRTQRDTLLANSDW
+113 AIRTRRDTLLANSDW

-138 LTSKQKTD
+138 LTTQQKTA
-146 VEAYRKTLRD
+146 VETYRATLRD
-156 LPKTYENKVDE
+156 LPATYADNIDGLE
-167 LQWPIDPLA
+167 WPTDPLA

-195 TTEDVTTTSPVDEEG
+195 TTQDQTSTDEEG
-210 NTKTTTT
+210 NETTTQ
-217 KVTVVTS
+217 VTVITA
-224 EGLKTIWGRSV
+224 EGLKTIWSRSI
-235 TQDAQRLSSGVPT
+235 TQDAEKLSNGVPT

-259 EPVTINKLDEDDKPI
+259 EPVTINKLDDDDNPI
-274 QAKDIN
+274 QATDIN
-280 GDPKTDEDG
+280 GDPQTDEDG

-301 ITQKTIAVHKDVTSY
+301 ITQTTIAVHKDVTSY

-322 EKDRVVKLINGASD
+322 EKDRVIGLINGASD

-379 PVDTEAE
+379 PVNTEAE
-386 RLVNETKI
+386 RLINETKH
-394 YEMDEYGNEKDVP
+394 YPTDEYGNESDVP
-407 KNVTDYRIAVDAE
+407 QDVIDYRIAVDAE

>member
-1 MAYLLPNSS
+1 MAYILPNSS
-10 QPVMSLPKRL
+10 QPVMSLPRRL
-20 RLSDGLTRT
+20 RLPNGLTRT

-41 IGIRK
+41 IGIHK
-46 VPNPPSNSDDTK
+46 VPNPPSNSDITK
-58 YVVWEAGK
+58 YVVWEVGK
-66 VETDGEGNITSS
+66 VETDEEGNVTAT
-78 TPEGW
+78 TPAGW

-88 STEQLKIDKDVKDT
+88 SAEQIEAERLT
-102 RAAQALADRWK
+102 REANAAQVLADRWK
-113 AIRTQRDTLLANSDW
+113 AIRTRRDTLLANSDW

-138 LTSKQKTD
+138 LTTQQKTA
-146 VEAYRKTLRD
+146 VETYRATLRD
-156 LPKTYENKVDE
+156 LPATYADNIDGLE
-167 LQWPIDPLA
+167 WPTDPLA

-195 TTEDVTTTSPVDEEG
+195 TTQDQTSTDEEG
-210 NTKTTTT
+210 NETTTQ
-217 KVTVVTS
+217 VTVVTA
-224 EGLKTIWGRSV
+224 EGLKTVWSRSI
-235 TQDAQRLSSGVPT
+235 TQDAEKLSNGVPT
-248 EAMVKETINED
+248 EAMVRETINED
-259 EPVTINKLDEDDKPI
+259 EPVTINKLDDDDNPI
-274 QAKDIN
+274 QATDIN
-280 GDPKTDEDG
+280 GDPQTDEDG

-301 ITQKTIAVHKDVTSY
+301 ITQTTIAVHTDVTSY

-322 EKDRVVKLINGASD
+322 EKDRVIGLIDGASD

-379 PVDTEAE
+379 PVNTEAE
-386 RLVNETKI
+386 RLINETKH
-394 YEMDEYGNEKDVP
+394 YPTDEYGNESDVP
-407 KNVTDYRIAVDAE
+407 QDVIDYRIAVDAE

-451 PS
+451 PSV

>member
-1 MAYLLPNSS
+1 MAYILPNSS
-10 QPVMSLPKRL
+10 RPVMSLPRRL
-20 RLSDGLTRT
+20 RLPNGLTRT
-29 NTSTLSDAELKS
+29 NTSTLSEAELKEA
-41 IGIRK
+41 GIRK

-58 YVVWEAGK
+58 YIVWEAAK

-88 STEQLKIDKDVKDT
+88 STEQLKIDKDVKDA
-102 RAAQALADRWK
+102 RAAQVLADRWK

-146 VEAYRKTLRD
+146 VESYRKTLRD
-156 LPKTYENKVDE
+156 LPKTYESKVDE
-167 LQWPIDPLA
+167 LQWPTDPLA

-195 TTEDVTTTSPVDEEG
+195 TTEDVTSTDEEG
-210 NTKTTTT
+210 KETTK

-248 EAMVKETINED
+248 EPLKRDTIDES
-259 EPVTINKLDEDDKPI
+259 EPVTINKLD
-274 QAKDIN
+274 
-280 GDPKTDEDG
+280 DEG
-289 NPVYEQVANPAR
+289 NPIPILLVGGEVQKDDEGNIMYEQVFNTAR
-301 ITQKTIAVHKDVTSY
+301 YTEKTTPVHADVKSY
-316 GTAITT
+316 GTAITK
-322 EKDRVVKLINGASD
+322 EKDRVIKLINGASD

-358 TYWKNLYE
+358 TYWKNLFE

-386 RLVNETKI
+386 RLVNETKV

>member
-1 MAYLLPNSS
+1 MAYILPNSS
-10 QPVMSLPKRL
+10 QPIMSLPRRI
-20 RLSDGLTRT
+20 RLSNGLTRT
-29 NTSTLSDAELKS
+29 NTSTLSEAELKS
-41 IGIRK
+41 IGIHK

-66 VETDGEGNITSS
+66 VETDEEGNVTAT

-88 STEQLKIDKDVKDT
+88 SAEQIEAERLT
-102 RAAQALADRWK
+102 REANAAQVLADRWK
-113 AIRTQRDTLLANSDW
+113 AIRTRRDTLLANSDW

-156 LPKTYENKVDE
+156 LPKTYESKVDE
-167 LQWPIDPLA
+167 LQWPTDPLA

-189 ALEDTT
+189 TLEDTT
-195 TTEDVTTTSPVDEEG
+195 TTEDVTTTSTDEEG
-210 NTKTTTT
+210 NTKTTTE
-217 KVTVVTS
+217 KVTVVTA
-224 EGLKTIWGRSV
+224 EGLKTVWSRSI
-235 TQDAQRLSSGVPT
+235 TQDAEKLSNGVPT
-248 EAMVKETINED
+248 EAMVRETINED
-259 EPVTINKLDEDDKPI
+259 EPVTINKLDDDDNPI
-274 QAKDIN
+274 QATDIN
-280 GDPKTDEDG
+280 GDPQTDEDG

-301 ITQKTIAVHKDVTSY
+301 ITQTTIAVHTDVTSY

-322 EKDRVVKLINGASD
+322 EKDRVIGLINGASD

-379 PVDTEAE
+379 PVNTEAE
-386 RLVNETKI
+386 RLINETKH
-394 YEMDEYGNEKDVP
+394 YPTDEYGNESDVP
-407 KNVTDYRIAVDAE
+407 QDVIDYRIAVDTE

-442 DTTITWPTK
+442 DTTITWPTE
-451 PS
+451 PSV

>member
-1 MAYLLPNSS
+1 MAYILPNSS
-10 QPVMSLPKRL
+10 QPVMSLPRRL
-20 RLSDGLTRT
+20 RLPNGLTRT
-29 NTSTLSDAELKS
+29 NTSTLSEAELKS

-46 VPNPPSNSDDTK
+46 VPNPPSNSDITK

-66 VETDGEGNITSS
+66 VETDEEGNVTAT
-78 TPEGW
+78 TPAGW

-88 STEQLKIDKDVKDT
+88 SAEQIEAERLT
-102 RAAQALADRWK
+102 REANAAQVLADRWK
-113 AIRTQRDTLLANSDW
+113 AIRTRRDTLLANSDW

-138 LTSKQKTD
+138 LTTQQKTA
-146 VEAYRKTLRD
+146 VETYRVTLRD
-156 LPKTYENKVDE
+156 LPANYADNIDGLE
-167 LQWPIDPLA
+167 WPTDPLA

-195 TTEDVTTTSPVDEEG
+195 TTQDQTSTDEEG
-210 NTKTTTT
+210 NETTTQ
-217 KVTVVTS
+217 VTVVTA
-224 EGLKTIWGRSV
+224 EGLKTVWSRSI
-235 TQDAQRLSSGVPT
+235 TQDAEKLSNGVPT
-248 EAMVKETINED
+248 EAMVRETINED
-259 EPVTINKLDEDDKPI
+259 EPVTINKLDDDDNPI
-274 QAKDIN
+274 QATDIN
-280 GDPKTDEDG
+280 GDPQTDEDG
-289 NPVYEQVANPAR
+289 NPVYEQIANPAR
-301 ITQKTIAVHKDVTSY
+301 ITQTTIAVHTDVTSY

-322 EKDRVVKLINGASD
+322 EKDRVIGLINGASD

-379 PVDTEAE
+379 PVNTEAE
-386 RLVNETKI
+386 RLINETKH
-394 YEMDEYGNEKDVP
+394 YPTDEYGNESDVP
-407 KNVTDYRIAVDAE
+407 QDVIDYRIAVDAE

>member
-1 MAYLLPNSS
+1 MAYILPNSS
-10 QPVMSLPKRL
+10 QPIMSLPRRI
-20 RLSDGLTRT
+20 RLSNGLTRT
-29 NTSTLSDAELKS
+29 NTSTLSEAELKS
-41 IGIRK
+41 IGIHK

-66 VETDGEGNITSS
+66 VETDEEGNVTAT
-78 TPEGW
+78 TPAGW

-88 STEQLKIDKDVKDT
+88 SAEQIEAERIT
-102 RAAQALADRWK
+102 REANAAQALADRWK

-156 LPKTYENKVDE
+156 LPKTYESKVDD
-167 LQWPIDPLA
+167 LKWPTDPLA

-195 TTEDVTTTSPVDEEG
+195 TTEDVTTTSTDEEG
-210 NTKTTTT
+210 NTKTTTE
-217 KVTVVTS
+217 KVTVVTA
-224 EGLKTIWGRSV
+224 EGLKTVWSRSI
-235 TQDAQRLSSGVPT
+235 TQDADKLSNGVPT

-259 EPVTINKLDEDDKPI
+259 EPVTINKLDDDDNPI
-274 QAKDIN
+274 QATDIN
-280 GDPKTDEDG
+280 GDPQTDEDG

-301 ITQKTIAVHKDVTSY
+301 ITQTTIAVHKDVTSY

-322 EKDRVVKLINGASD
+322 EKDRVIGLINGASD

-379 PVDTEAE
+379 PVNTEAE
-386 RLVNETKI
+386 RLINETKH
-394 YEMDEYGNEKDVP
+394 YPTDEYGNESDVP
-407 KNVTDYRIAVDAE
+407 QDVIDYRIAVDAE

-451 PS
+451 PSV

>member
-1 MAYLLPNSS
+1 MAYILPNSS
-10 QPVMSLPKRL
+10 QPIMSLPRRI
-20 RLSDGLTRT
+20 RLSNGLTRT
-29 NTSTLSDAELKS
+29 NTSTLSEAELKS
-41 IGIRK
+41 IGIRR
-46 VPNPPSNSDDTK
+46 VPNPPSNSDITK

-66 VETDGEGNITSS
+66 VETDEEGNVTAT

-88 STEQLKIDKDVKDT
+88 SAEQIEAERLT
-102 RAAQALADRWK
+102 REANAAQVLANRWK
-113 AIRTQRDTLLANSDW
+113 AIRTRRDTLLANSDW

-156 LPKTYENKVDE
+156 LPKTYESKVDE
-167 LQWPIDPLA
+167 LQWPTDPLA

-195 TTEDVTTTSPVDEEG
+195 TTEDVTTTSTDEEG
-210 NTKTTTT
+210 NTKTTTE
-217 KVTVVTS
+217 KVTVVTA
-224 EGLKTIWGRSV
+224 EGLKTVWSRSI
-235 TQDAQRLSSGVPT
+235 TQDADKLSNGVPT

-259 EPVTINKLDEDDKPI
+259 EPVTINKLDDDDNPI
-274 QAKDIN
+274 QATDIN
-280 GDPKTDEDG
+280 GDPQTDEDG

-301 ITQKTIAVHKDVTSY
+301 ITQTTIAVHTDVTSY

-322 EKDRVVKLINGASD
+322 EKDRVIGLINGASD
-336 AETIKTA
+336 AGTIKTA

-379 PVDTEAE
+379 PVNTEAE
-386 RLVNETKI
+386 RLINETKH
-394 YEMDEYGNEKDVP
+394 YPTDEYGNESDVP
-407 KNVTDYRIAVDAE
+407 QDVIDYRIAVDAE

>member
-1 MAYLLPNSS
+1 MAYILPNSS
-10 QPVMSLPKRL
+10 QPVMSLPRRL
-20 RLSDGLTRT
+20 RLPNGLTRT
-29 NTSTLSDAELKS
+29 NTSTLSEAELKS
-41 IGIRK
+41 IGIRR
-46 VPNPPSNSDDTK
+46 VPNPPSNSDITK
-58 YVVWEAGK
+58 YVVWETGK
-66 VETDGEGNITSS
+66 VEIDEEGNVTAT

-88 STEQLKIDKDVKDT
+88 SAEQIEAERLT
-102 RAAQALADRWK
+102 REANAAQVLANRWK
-113 AIRTQRDTLLANSDW
+113 AIRTRRDTLLANSDW

-156 LPKTYENKVDE
+156 LPKTYESKVDE
-167 LQWPIDPLA
+167 LQWPTDPLA

-195 TTEDVTTTSPVDEEG
+195 TTQDQTSTDEEG
-210 NTKTTTT
+210 NETTTQ
-217 KVTVVTS
+217 VTVITA
-224 EGLKTIWGRSV
+224 EGLKTIWSRSI
-235 TQDAQRLSSGVPT
+235 TQDAEKLSNGVPT

-259 EPVTINKLDEDDKPI
+259 EPVTINKLDDDDNPI
-274 QAKDIN
+274 QATDFN

-301 ITQKTIAVHKDVTSY
+301 ITQTTIAVHTDVTSY

-322 EKDRVVKLINGASD
+322 EKDRVIGLINGASN
-336 AETIKTA
+336 AKTIKTA

-379 PVDTEAE
+379 PVNTEAE
-386 RLVNETKI
+386 RLINETKH
-394 YEMDEYGNEKDVP
+394 YPTDEYGNESDVP
-407 KNVTDYRIAVDAE
+407 QDVIDYRIAVDAE

>member
-1 MAYLLPNSS
+1 MAYITPNSS
-10 QPVMSLPKRL
+10 QPVMSLPRRL
-20 RLSDGLTRT
+20 RLPNGLTRT
-29 NTSTLSDAELKS
+29 NVSNLSQAELNT
-41 IGIRK
+41 IGIRV
-46 VPNPPSNSDDTK
+46 VPNPPSNSDDAK
-58 YVVWEAGK
+58 YVVWEGAI
-66 VETDGEGNITSS
+66 VERDEEGNITST

-83 QIKDK
+83 KIKDK
-88 STEQLKIDKDVKDT
+88 SAEQIKNEKDARETKTKQV
-102 RAAQALADRWK
+102 LADRWK

-156 LPKTYENKVDE
+156 LPKTYESKVDE
-167 LQWPIDPLA
+167 LKWPSDPLA

-189 ALEDTT
+189 PIEDTT
-195 TTEDVTTTSPVDEEG
+195 ITEDVTSTDEEG
-210 NTKTTTT
+210 NETTK

-224 EGLKTIWGRSV
+224 IGLKTTWSGQV
-235 TQDAQRLSSGVPT
+235 TQDANLLLSLVPT
-248 EAMVKETINED
+248 ESWVKKYID
-259 EPVTINKLDEDDKPI
+259 ESKPATINKLDDEGNPI
-274 QAKDIN
+274 PIILQ
-280 GDPKTDEDG
+280 GGEQKTDDDG
-289 NPVYEQVANPAR
+289 NPVYEQVDNPAKYAE
-301 ITQKTIAVHKDVTSY
+301 KTFAVHADVKSY
-316 GTAITT
+316 GTAITA
-322 EKDRVVKLINGASD
+322 EKDRVVKLINGASG

-343 VDGVTWPDKP
+343 VDGLTWPEKP

-386 RLVNETKI
+386 RLVNETKH
-394 YEMDEYGNEKDVP
+394 YPTDEYGNESDVP
-407 KNVTDYRIAVDAE
+407 QDVIDYRIAVDAE

>member
-1 MAYLLPNSS
+1 MAYILPNSS
-10 QPVMSLPKRL
+10 QPVMSLPRRL
-20 RLSDGLTRT
+20 RLPNGLTRT
-29 NTSTLSDAELKS
+29 NVSTLSDAELKS
-41 IGIRK
+41 IGIHK
-46 VPNPPSNSDDTK
+46 VPNPPSNSDITK

-66 VETDGEGNITSS
+66 VETDEEGNVTAT
-78 TPEGW
+78 TPAGW

-88 STEQLKIDKDVKDT
+88 SAEQIEAERLT
-102 RAAQALADRWK
+102 REANAAQVLADRWK
-113 AIRTQRDTLLANSDW
+113 AIRTRRDTLLANSDW

-138 LTSKQKTD
+138 LTTQQKTA
-146 VEAYRKTLRD
+146 VETYRATLRD
-156 LPKTYENKVDE
+156 LPVTYADNIDGIE
-167 LQWPIDPLA
+167 WPTDPLA

-195 TTEDVTTTSPVDEEG
+195 TTQDQTSTDEEG
-210 NTKTTTT
+210 NETTTQ
-217 KVTVVTS
+217 VTVVTA
-224 EGLKTIWGRSV
+224 EGLKTVWSRSI
-235 TQDAQRLSSGVPT
+235 TQDAEKLSNEVPT

-259 EPVTINKLDEDDKPI
+259 EPVTINKLDDDDNPI
-274 QAKDIN
+274 QATDIN
-280 GDPKTDEDG
+280 GDPQTDEDG

-301 ITQKTIAVHKDVTSY
+301 ITQTTIAVHTDVTSY

-322 EKDRVVKLINGASD
+322 EKDRVIGLIDGASD

-379 PVDTEAE
+379 PVNTEAE
-386 RLVNETKI
+386 RLINETKH
-394 YEMDEYGNEKDVP
+394 YPTDEYGNESDVP
-407 KNVTDYRIAVDAE
+407 QDVIDYRIAVDAE

-451 PS
+451 PSV

>member
-1 MAYLLPNSS
+1 MAYILPNSS
-10 QPVMSLPKRL
+10 QPVMSLPRRL
-20 RLSDGLTRT
+20 RLPNGLTRT
-29 NTSTLSDAELKS
+29 NTSTLSEAELKS

-46 VPNPPSNSDDTK
+46 VPNPPSNSDITK
-58 YVVWEAGK
+58 YVVWEGGK
-66 VETDGEGNITSS
+66 VETDEEGNVTAT

-88 STEQLKIDKDVKDT
+88 SAEQIEAERLT
-102 RAAQALADRWK
+102 REANAAQALADRWK
-113 AIRTQRDTLLANSDW
+113 AIRTRRDTLLANSDW

-138 LTSKQKTD
+138 LTTQQKTA
-146 VEAYRKTLRD
+146 VETYRATLRD
-156 LPKTYENKVDE
+156 LPATYADNIDGLE
-167 LQWPIDPLA
+167 WPTDPLA

-195 TTEDVTTTSPVDEEG
+195 TTQDQISTDEEG
-210 NTKTTTT
+210 NETTTQ
-217 KVTVVTS
+217 VTVVTA
-224 EGLKTIWGRSV
+224 EGLKTVWSRSI
-235 TQDAQRLSSGVPT
+235 TQDAEKLSNGVPT

-259 EPVTINKLDEDDKPI
+259 EPVTINKLDDDDNPI
-274 QAKDIN
+274 QATDIN
-280 GDPKTDEDG
+280 GDPQTDEEG

-301 ITQKTIAVHKDVTSY
+301 ITQTTIAVHTDVTSY

-322 EKDRVVKLINGASD
+322 EKDRVIGLINGASD

-386 RLVNETKI
+386 RLINETKH
-394 YEMDEYGNEKDVP
+394 YPTDEYGNESDVP
-407 KNVTDYRIAVDAE
+407 QDVIDYRIAVDAE

-451 PS
+451 PSV

>member
-1 MAYLLPNSS
+1 MAYILPNSS
-10 QPVMSLPKRL
+10 QPVMSLPRRL
-20 RLSDGLTRT
+20 RLPNGLTRT
-29 NTSTLSDAELKS
+29 NTSTLSEAELKS
-41 IGIRK
+41 IGIHK
-46 VPNPPSNSDDTK
+46 VPNPPSNSDITK

-66 VETDGEGNITSS
+66 VETDEEGNVTAT
-78 TPEGW
+78 TPAGW

-88 STEQLKIDKDVKDT
+88 STEQIEAERLT
-102 RAAQALADRWK
+102 REANAAQVLADRWK
-113 AIRTQRDTLLANSDW
+113 AIRTRRDTLLANSDW
-128 AMAPEQNRVT
+128 AMASEQNRVT
-138 LTSKQKTD
+138 LTTQQKTA
-146 VEAYRKTLRD
+146 VETYRATLRD
-156 LPKTYENKVDE
+156 LPATYADNIDGLE
-167 LQWPIDPLA
+167 WPTDPLA

-195 TTEDVTTTSPVDEEG
+195 TTQDQTSTDEEG
-210 NTKTTTT
+210 NETTTQ
-217 KVTVVTS
+217 VTVVTA
-224 EGLKTIWGRSV
+224 EGLKTVWSRSI
-235 TQDAQRLSSGVPT
+235 TQDAEKLSNGVPT
-248 EAMVKETINED
+248 EAMVRETINED
-259 EPVTINKLDEDDKPI
+259 EPVTINKLDDDDNPI
-274 QAKDIN
+274 QATDIN
-280 GDPKTDEDG
+280 GDPQTDEDG

-301 ITQKTIAVHKDVTSY
+301 ITQTTIAVHTDVTSY

-322 EKDRVVKLINGASD
+322 EKDRVIGLIDGASD

-379 PVDTEAE
+379 PVNTEAE
-386 RLVNETKI
+386 RLINETKH
-394 YEMDEYGNEKDVP
+394 YPTDEYGNESDVP
-407 KNVTDYRIAVDAE
+407 QDVIDYRIAVDAE

-451 PS
+451 PSV

>member
-1 MAYLLPNSS
+1 MAYIYSNSS
-10 QPVMSLPKRL
+10 QPVMSLPRRL
-20 RLSDGLTRT
+20 RLPNGLTRT

-41 IGIRK
+41 IGIRR
-46 VPNPPSNSDDTK
+46 VPNPPSNSDITK

-66 VETDGEGNITSS
+66 VETDEEGNVTAT

-83 QIKDK
+83 KIKDK
-88 STEQLKIDKDVKDT
+88 SAEQIKSERLT
-102 RAAQALADRWK
+102 REATAAILLADRWK
-113 AIRTQRDTLLANSDW
+113 AIRTRRDTLLANSDW

-138 LTSKQKTD
+138 LTTQQKTA
-146 VEAYRKTLRD
+146 VETYRATLRD
-156 LPKTYENKVDE
+156 LPATYADNIDGLE
-167 LQWPIDPLA
+167 WPTDPLA

-195 TTEDVTTTSPVDEEG
+195 TTQDQTSTDEEG
-210 NTKTTTT
+210 NETTTQ
-217 KVTVVTS
+217 VTVVTA
-224 EGLKTIWGRSV
+224 EGLKTVWSRSI
-235 TQDAQRLSSGVPT
+235 TQDAEKLSNGVPT

-259 EPVTINKLDEDDKPI
+259 EPVTINKLDDDDNPI
-274 QAKDIN
+274 QATDIN
-280 GDPKTDEDG
+280 GDPQTDEDG

-301 ITQKTIAVHKDVTSY
+301 ITQTTIAVHTDVTSY

-322 EKDRVVKLINGASD
+322 EKDRVIGLINGASD

-379 PVDTEAE
+379 PVNTEAE
-386 RLVNETKI
+386 RLINETKH
-394 YEMDEYGNEKDVP
+394 YPTDEYGNESDVP
-407 KNVTDYRIAVDAE
+407 QDVIDYRIAVDAE

-451 PS
+451 PSV

>member
-1 MAYLLPNSS
+1 MAYILPNSS
-10 QPVMSLPKRL
+10 QPVMSLPRRL
-20 RLSDGLTRT
+20 RLPNGLTRT
-29 NTSTLSDAELKS
+29 NTSTLSEAELKS
-41 IGIRK
+41 IGIRR
-46 VPNPPSNSDDTK
+46 VPNPPSNSDITK
-58 YVVWEAGK
+58 YVVWETGK
-66 VETDGEGNITSS
+66 VEIDEEGNVTAT

-88 STEQLKIDKDVKDT
+88 SAEQIEAERLT
-102 RAAQALADRWK
+102 REANAAQVLANRWK
-113 AIRTQRDTLLANSDW
+113 AIRTRRDTLLANSDW

-156 LPKTYENKVDE
+156 LPKTYESKVDE
-167 LQWPIDPLA
+167 LQWPTDPLA

-195 TTEDVTTTSPVDEEG
+195 TTQDQTSTDEEG
-210 NTKTTTT
+210 NETTTQ
-217 KVTVVTS
+217 VTVITA
-224 EGLKTIWGRSV
+224 EGLKTVWSRSI
-235 TQDAQRLSSGVPT
+235 TQDAEKLSNGVPT

-259 EPVTINKLDEDDKPI
+259 EPVTINKLDDDDNPI
-274 QAKDIN
+274 QATDIN
-280 GDPKTDEDG
+280 GDPQTDEDG

-301 ITQKTIAVHKDVTSY
+301 ITQTTIAVHTDVTSY

-322 EKDRVVKLINGASD
+322 EKDRVIGLINGASD

-379 PVDTEAE
+379 PVNTEAE
-386 RLVNETKI
+386 RLINETKH
-394 YEMDEYGNEKDVP
+394 YPTDEYGNESDVP
-407 KNVTDYRIAVDAE
+407 QDVIDYRIAVDAE

>member
-1 MAYLLPNSS
+1 MAYILPNSS
-10 QPVMSLPKRL
+10 QPVMSLPRRL
-20 RLSDGLTRT
+20 RLPNGLTRT
-29 NTSTLSDAELKS
+29 NTSTLSEAELRS

-66 VETDGEGNITSS
+66 VETDEEGNVTTT

-88 STEQLKIDKDVKDT
+88 SAEQIEAERLT
-102 RAAQALADRWK
+102 REANAAQALADRWK
-113 AIRTQRDTLLANSDW
+113 AIRTRRDTLLANSDW

-138 LTSKQKTD
+138 LTTQQKTA
-146 VEAYRKTLRD
+146 VETYRATLRD
-156 LPKTYENKVDE
+156 LPATYADNIDGLE
-167 LQWPIDPLA
+167 WPTDPLA

-195 TTEDVTTTSPVDEEG
+195 TTQDQTSTDEEG
-210 NTKTTTT
+210 NETTTQ
-217 KVTVVTS
+217 VTVVTA
-224 EGLKTIWGRSV
+224 EGLKTVWSRSI
-235 TQDAQRLSSGVPT
+235 TQDAEKLSNGVPT
-248 EAMVKETINED
+248 EAMVRETINED
-259 EPVTINKLDEDDKPI
+259 EPVTINKLDDDDNPI
-274 QAKDIN
+274 QATDIN
-280 GDPKTDEDG
+280 GDPQTDEDG

-301 ITQKTIAVHKDVTSY
+301 ITQTTIAVHTDVTSY

-322 EKDRVVKLINGASD
+322 EKDRVIGLINGASD

-379 PVDTEAE
+379 PVNTEAE
-386 RLVNETKI
+386 RLINETKH
-394 YEMDEYGNEKDVP
+394 YPTDEYGNESDVP
-407 KNVTDYRIAVDAE
+407 QDVIDYRIAVDAE

-451 PS
+451 PSV

>member
-1 MAYLLPNSS
+1 MAYILPNSS
-10 QPVMSLPKRL
+10 QPVMSLPRRL
-20 RLSDGLTRT
+20 RLPNGLTRT
-29 NTSTLSDAELKS
+29 NTSTLSEAELKS
-41 IGIRK
+41 IGIHK
-46 VPNPPSNSDDTK
+46 VPNPPSNSDITK

-66 VETDGEGNITSS
+66 VETDEEGNVTAT
-78 TPEGW
+78 TPAGW

-88 STEQLKIDKDVKDT
+88 SAEQIEAERLT
-102 RAAQALADRWK
+102 REANAAQVLADRWK
-113 AIRTQRDTLLANSDW
+113 TIRTQRDTLLANSDW

-156 LPKTYENKVDE
+156 LPKTYESKVDE
-167 LQWPIDPLA
+167 LQWPTDPLA

-195 TTEDVTTTSPVDEEG
+195 TTQDQTSTDEQGNETTTQ
-210 NTKTTTT
+210 
-217 KVTVVTS
+217 VTVVTA
-224 EGLKTIWGRSV
+224 EGLKTIWSRSI
-235 TQDAQRLSSGVPT
+235 TQDADKLSIGVPT

-259 EPVTINKLDEDDKPI
+259 EPVTINKLDDDDNPI
-274 QAKDIN
+274 QATDIN
-280 GDPKTDEDG
+280 GDPQTDEDG

-301 ITQKTIAVHKDVTSY
+301 ITQTTIAVHTDVTSY

-322 EKDRVVKLINGASD
+322 EKDRVIGLINGASD

-379 PVDTEAE
+379 PVNTEAE
-386 RLVNETKI
+386 RLINETKH
-394 YEMDEYGNEKDVP
+394 YPTDEYGNESDVP
-407 KNVTDYRIAVDAE
+407 QDVIDYRIAVDAE